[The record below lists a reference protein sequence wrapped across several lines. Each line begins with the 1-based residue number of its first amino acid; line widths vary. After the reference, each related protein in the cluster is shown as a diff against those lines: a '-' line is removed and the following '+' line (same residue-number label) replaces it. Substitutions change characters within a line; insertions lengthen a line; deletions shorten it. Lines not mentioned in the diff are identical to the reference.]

1 MQFLPVCAPFPEF
14 RRKRRRL
21 QVEQVL
27 FKPGV
32 EYVEFLSFWRVVA
45 VVWHA
50 CGGEHGT
57 SFTDELETSPGRLGW
72 MFWTRVVWVAL
83 LMRLA
88 KSDFASSVLGPCF
101 GRFSLPP
108 FFGSR

>member
-1 MQFLPVCAPFPEF
+1 MARCSWARRAAHHLPHLRQEPRCTWPAVPSRSTRPF
-14 RRKRRRL
+14 RS

-57 SFTDELETSPGRLGW
+57 SFTDELETCPARPS
-72 MFWTRVVWVAL
+72 RVVWKVY
-83 LMRLA
+83 RT
-88 KSDFASSVLGPCF
+88 SFANLECA
-101 GRFSLPP
+101 
-108 FFGSR
+108 